1 MVLGNVNHVF
11 VKDSVIN
18 NIDWQQ
24 GEGHSNFA
32 IWAPVLYDLDSCFG
46 AENVGYLKVRYD
58 ADWNYSLYNKLQFA
72 GFDSILWLQVEDC
85 FQNELKAMAKTLYNR
100 ATGLNYTTFYRQQIT
115 DNLASVCP
123 AITNQDIRL

>member
-11 VKDSVIN
+11 VKDSILDT
-18 NIDWQQ
+18 IDWEQ
-24 GEGHSNFA
+24 GENHSNFA

-85 FQNELKAMAKTLYNR
+85 FQTELKAMAKTLYNR
-100 ATGLNYTTFYRQQIT
+100 ATGLNYTTFYRQ
-115 DNLASVCP
+115 
-123 AITNQDIRL
+123 